1 MPQGIIKTIYWF
13 DLFNYPLTPR
23 ELWRYSPVKQS
34 FKEVLAQLP
43 TNGLASQDG
52 FYCLPA
58 RQEIIISRHERYNIA
73 DQKFKR
79 ALKAA
84 WWFGRLPWI
93 KLVAL
98 ANQIGAHNM
107 RAAGDLDFF
116 IVTSPRRLWLARFF
130 LNSVLTVLNLR
141 PTSRKSNNTLCLSFW
156 VASDNLD
163 LSNYRLARDPYFR
176 YWLAGLTPLLNRD
189 ATYEK
194 LIAANGWLTQEL
206 PNWQPLTTLPRRN
219 LKATTKRAP
228 HNIFNFLENWAK
240 KFQLAILPR
249 ALKAAANQD
258 TRVVINDNVFKAHL
272 TDRRQEFL
280 DKFQSNLEK
289 LT

>member
-1 MPQGIIKTIYWF
+1 MTRK
-13 DLFNYPLTPR
+13 
-23 ELWRYSPVKQS
+23 
-34 FKEVLAQLP
+34 
-43 TNGLASQDG
+43 DG
-52 FYCLPA
+52 FYFLA
-58 RQEIIISRHERYNIA
+58 GREETLTTRHERYNIA
-73 DQKFKR
+73 DKKFKR

-93 KLVAL
+93 KLVCL

-107 RAAGDLDFF
+107 RAEGDLDFF

-130 LNSVLTVLNLR
+130 LNSVLTILNLR
-141 PTSRKSNNTLCLSFW
+141 PTSRKFNNTLCLSFW
-156 VASDNLD
+156 VAGDNLD
-163 LSNYRLARDPYFR
+163 LSAYRLADDPYFR

-206 PNWQPLTTLPRRN
+206 PNWQPLATLPRRS
-219 LKATTKRAP
+219 LQATTKRAP

-240 KFQLAILPR
+240 QFQLAILPR
-249 ALKAAANQD
+249 ALKEVSNQD
-258 TRVVINDNVFKAHL
+258 TRVVINDHVFKAHL

-280 DKFQSNLEK
+280 AKCHSNLEK